1 MIKTNFR
8 NRVASL
14 ALGAAMA
21 ISCVPAGVYADADTG
36 SVEMT
41 ALKVNSDITYYYT
54 DQTADTYT
62 VNGEA
67 VTPTEIEGTDVK
79 YYTTD
84 KGTTLY
90 GSASMSYLEYWKG
103 ENIES
108 STKTETKGTTQDQE
122 KRDDL
127 GAFDAVSRATVAH
140 GIFRHGFQFLT
151 QLHGVSDTDK
161 KDALME
167 IDPVINNGKLT
178 GTARENGTTGSV
190 QVPEMDDTFTVD
202 GVQYTIG
209 SYNVLGFQRIPV
221 AVNSQDYAKAEI
233 LNKTDNG
240 TTATKTFDNVTIG
253 GKDGAGNEVTASTG
267 GIKTLSA
274 DGTYGAASEGKS
286 TTGFDVAVDKVTYE
300 YNTRFGDYVD
310 AYIYLKKA
318 DGSELSKNEFL
329 KYAASYLTA
338 EYEYYGDT
346 NPDTNSNAKPIATY
360 GTKNAAD
367 TWWSSNHGI
376 RVDAGFNFDSL
387 RLGGSGSDTSAD
399 GIYNKGAAESKQGYW
414 KVIYKAAGYNDVEA
428 TVEIKEQTVTK
439 DVNCEVSKDRKTI
452 QVNGLDE
459 KAKNILAD
467 SETKVVLSDD
477 YGDVAT
483 LENNADGK
491 YTVPDDVDLVGYY
504 YLTISSEKYADITA
518 EIDLNPTVSV
528 SAYGDELT
536 LGNLTDAYKKALGE
550 EEAVVKIVAW
560 EGRKQTEVATLANSA
575 DGVYDLSA
583 VNGLTAGKEYTLS
596 VSAKGYNE
604 VSVDFKYTKKDA
616 TISLNKTAATIYA
629 KKPASQYRSVAL
641 KATVEGKDNT
651 VTWTSSNSKVATV
664 NGNGVVTAKSA
675 GTATITATA
684 NGVSKKCTVTV
695 KNPTIKVKKT
705 KVTVKKKKKVSVKAT
720 ATPSAKVTY
729 KSSKKKVAT
738 VTSKGVVK
746 GKKKGTAK
754 ITISANGV
762 SKTVT
767 VKVK

>member
-21 ISCVPAGVYADADTG
+21 FTCVPAGVYADADTG
-36 SVEMT
+36 SVEMK
-41 ALKVNSDITYYYT
+41 ALEVNSDITYYYT

-108 STKTETKGTTQDQE
+108 ATKTDTKGTTQDQE

-151 QLHGVSDTDK
+151 QLHGTSDTDT

-178 GTARENGTTGSV
+178 GTARENGTAGAV
-190 QVPEMDDTFTVD
+190 QVAEMKDTFTID

-209 SYNVLGFQRIPV
+209 SYDVLGFQRIPV

-274 DGTYGAASEGKS
+274 DGTYGTASEGKS
-286 TTGFDVAVDKVTYE
+286 TAGYDIAVDKVTYE
-300 YNTRFGDYVD
+300 YNTKFGDYVD

-318 DGSELSKNEFL
+318 DGSALTKDEYC

-338 EYEYYGDT
+338 EYEYYGNT
-346 NPDTNSNAKPIATY
+346 NPDSNSNAKPIATY

-367 TWWSSNHGI
+367 TWWSPNHGI
-376 RVDAGFNFDSL
+376 RIDAGFNFDAL

-399 GIYNKGAAESKQGYW
+399 GIHNKGAAASKLGYW

-428 TVEIKEQTVTK
+428 TV
-439 DVNCEVSKDRKTI
+439 
-452 QVNGLDE
+452 QV
-459 KAKNILAD
+459 
-467 SETKVVLSDD
+467 
-477 YGDVAT
+477 
-483 LENNADGK
+483 
-491 YTVPDDVDLVGYY
+491 
-504 YLTISSEKYADITA
+504 
-518 EIDLNPTVSV
+518 
-528 SAYGDELT
+528 
-536 LGNLTDAYKKALGE
+536 KK
-550 EEAVVKIVAW
+550 
-560 EGRKQTEVATLANSA
+560 Q
-575 DGVYDLSA
+575 
-583 VNGLTAGKEYTLS
+583 
-596 VSAKGYNE
+596 
-604 VSVDFKYTKKDA
+604 
-616 TISLNKTAATIYA
+616 ISLNKTSATIYA

-641 KATVEGKDNT
+641 KATVELEDKN
-651 VTWTSSNSKVATV
+651 VTWTSSNSKVAAV
-664 NGNGVVTAKSA
+664 NANGVVTAKSA

-684 NGVSKKCTVTV
+684 NGVSEKCKVTV